1 MATIDD
7 IIQRAQQV
15 RDNTAIGS
23 NTAPLVG
30 GVMTDTAEYLRDV
43 ESGVSGNTTALASGY
58 RIAGFIAPGNSYE
71 AKAVENTC
79 YVVLNNTGRSWYVPS
94 GQSQGAQGV
103 CYMPPASYTPS
114 GQAPSSVTGWTA
126 INLLEAAYEGRVV
139 IIGYRNGAW
148 TAHQQEAA
156 TKAFVDAIN
165 ARLTTAEDAI
175 EHLPS
180 GGGGGSTE
188 EQLGVG
194 FPFELYYC
202 NTSGIWAATVLN
214 RQISYVM
221 NATSLRGKTL
231 RIIPS
236 STFNGGSRLC
246 FLKSAPVA
254 STALDFCSGETGE
267 IISAVEYNKEVPD
280 DCSYIVIRVTDWAS
294 GQPITNVL
302 PQVYV
307 EVPMDEQVESLLDI
321 QYVRDI
327 DIDLSNT
334 ILYWINEKNLFANDR
349 YSYGTFIPAETYR
362 GKTLYVEAKETSSV
376 GARVACLASLN
387 STSSPSGTPDYC
399 SATPQVILIPP
410 ATKKYITIPNDCA
423 YLFVQTS
430 QRVTIDGVAGAEDVS
445 PKTIY
450 LAVKVNEKVDMIAGG
465 IPTNAVGDFGTLK
478 AYTKSP
484 FGLSSSLYAKDAAK
498 RMMPDNVLPF
508 VLIVGQSNADGR
520 CTTSDAPSWLS
531 SAGYAIEG
539 YKMWNDSTKQF
550 STFSVTTNNGA
561 GTANGS
567 TSTSNQTYSFDAY
580 FAHAYLAQYGGQLYA
595 LKHTIGATPIH
606 RMPTSGTVKASWTP
620 DIKAFPSGCRPL
632 LAELVGKL
640 KSAREWATAN
650 GKQLFPIAILWH
662 QGETDADNNDFQY
675 YKADLENVLG
685 YLRGCFGAQTIPIL
699 SGYINEQYSASYSQI
714 NDILDTIA
722 TEDEYYK
729 VVDMT
734 GHFTGRTGDLV
745 HYDESAISYMG
756 SQMFTDY
763 QTLNMGV

>member
-1 MATIDD
+1 MGEYKSTHTGAELDEAISSVLNGGSIKT
-7 IIQRAQQV
+7 QV
-15 RDNTAIGS
+15 DANT
-23 NTAPLVG
+23 N
-30 GVMTDTAEYLRDV
+30 
-43 ESGVSGNTTALASGY
+43 ALAIGY

-103 CYMPPASYTPS
+103 CYMPPAGYTPS
-114 GQAPSSVTGWTA
+114 GQTPSSVTGWTA
-126 INLLEAAYEGRVV
+126 INLLESTFEGRVV
-139 IIGYRNGAW
+139 IIGYRGGTW

-156 TKAFVDAIN
+156 TKAFVDAIDT
-165 ARLTTAEDAI
+165 RLTTAEEVI

-180 GGGGGSTE
+180 GGGGSTE
-188 EQLGVG
+188 ERIGVG
-194 FPFELYYC
+194 FPVEQYFCETNGVWTL
-202 NTSGIWAATVLN
+202 TAVN
-214 RQISYVM
+214 RKTSYVM

-231 RIIPS
+231 RIVPT
-236 STFNGGSRLC
+236 STFGGGSRLC
-246 FLKSAPVA
+246 FLKSQPVA
-254 STALDFCSGETGE
+254 NTAVEFCDGETGE
-267 IISAVEYNKEVPD
+267 IISAVEYNKEVPN
-280 DCSYIVIRVTDWAS
+280 DCNYIVIRVTDYAS
-294 GQPITNVL
+294 GQTITNVL

-307 EVPMDEQVESLLDI
+307 EVPIAEQVESLLDI
-321 QYVRDI
+321 QYVRDTDI
-327 DIDLSNT
+327 DISTNL
-334 ILYWINEKNLFANDR
+334 LYSISEKGIYQNDR
-349 YSYGTFIPAETYR
+349 YALCKFIPTESYR
-362 GKTLYVEAKETSSV
+362 GKTLYVEAKDTIE
-376 GARVACLASLN
+376 ARVACLASVN
-387 STSSPSGTPDYC
+387 STTAPSGTPDYC
-399 SATPQVILIPP
+399 SATPNLILVPP
-410 ATKKYITIPNDCA
+410 ATNKYITIPNDCA
-423 YLFVQTS
+423 YLYIQVS
-430 QRVTIDGVAGAEDVS
+430 QRATIDGVAQAQDVS
-445 PKTIY
+445 PNEIY
-450 LAVKVNEKVDMIAGG
+450 LAVKVNEKVDKIASGV
-465 IPTNAVGDFGTLK
+465 PANAVGDFGTLK

-498 RMMPDNVLPF
+498 RMMPANVVPF
-508 VLIVGQSNADGR
+508 ILIVGQSNADGR

-531 SAGYAIEG
+531 STNYRIEG
-539 YKMWNDSTKQF
+539 YNMWNNSTKQF

-580 FAHAYLAQYGGQLYA
+580 FAHSYLTQYGGQLYA

-606 RMPTSGTVKASWTP
+606 KMPTTGTVKASWNP
-620 DIKAFPSGCRPL
+620 DIKSFPSGCRPL
-632 LAELVGKL
+632 LAELVTKL

-685 YLRGCFGAQTIPIL
+685 YLRGCFGAQTMPIL

-729 VVDMT
+729 VIDMT

-745 HYDESAISYMG
+745 HYNEAAISYMG
-756 SQMFTDY
+756 EQMFDDY
-763 QTLNMGV
+763 NTLNLGI